1 MPGRI
6 TGLSRATRC
15 ALMLR
20 AADDAGRVRCVYCQR
35 LLLLKRAPGTGAGMR
50 AATVDHV
57 LPRCLGGRT
66 EPRNMVA
73 ACASCNR
80 RKWDDTLESFLTQP
94 GCREGVESRVAA
106 QLRAPLDLEKGRA
119 MARELYPRPVTA
131 ARLAARLAEF
141 DVYAADA
148 ACEVFQ

>member
-20 AADDAGRVRCVYCQR
+20 AADDAGRVRCVYCR
-35 LLLLKRAPGTGAGMR
+35 RMLLLKRAPGTGPGMR

-57 LPRCLGGRT
+57 VPRCLGGRT
-66 EPRNMVA
+66 EPGNMVA

-80 RKWDDTLESFLTQP
+80 RKWNDPLEIFLAQP
-94 GCREGVESRVAA
+94 GCRDGVEARIAA
-106 QLRAPLDLEKGRA
+106 QLSAPLDLKKGRA
-119 MARELYPRPVTA
+119 MARELYPRPMTA
-131 ARLAARLAEF
+131 ARRAARRAAF